1 MEDDQQAVAK
11 KPNPLRFVQFDAAIE
26 AIESQIVEAV
36 EEDHAVPDS
45 TLDKLSKYLMLK
57 KEHVDDVVRWL
68 HHCQSQIKFLRSE
81 EELLRTQRKRAEK
94 GFGEIRQYLQDH
106 VDLTAEGEDKDKPR
120 LEGPALKMWTQ
131 VNGQPGVDIDD
142 KSLIPEEY
150 FDLTITVR
158 TANTTAGR
166 EVATVVKDFVEN
178 YGEQGVEVN
187 VPEPGLNTIRL
198 KEALVKDEK
207 KVPGATLHYGRHL
220 RTSSPR
226 KIAETMADV
235 PPPRGALEVAG

>member
-1 MEDDQQAVAK
+1 MENDPQALEK
-11 KPNPLRFVQFDAAIE
+11 KPSLFRFVQFDAAIE
-26 AIESQIVEAV
+26 SIESQIVEAV

-57 KEHVDDVVRWL
+57 VEHIDHVVRWL
-68 HHCQSQIKFLRSE
+68 HHCTAQIKFLRSE

-142 KSLIPEEY
+142 KSLVPEEY
-150 FDLTITVR
+150 YDLTITIR
-158 TANTTAGR
+158 TANTAAGR
-166 EVATVVKDFVEN
+166 EVAAVVQDFVEN
-178 YGEQGVEVN
+178 YDSQGVEVN
-187 VPEPGLNTIRL
+187 VSEPGLNAIRL
-198 KEALVKDEK
+198 KEALVQG
-207 KVPGATLHYGRHL
+207 VAIPGASLHYGRHL

-226 KIAETMADV
+226 KIAETMVDV
-235 PPPRGALEVAG
+235 PPPRGALEAAG